1 MVTRKKKGR
10 TCNQYKP
17 NTSVFIRDKYPIDEG
32 DPTNIQVKFY
42 TLQKKETMSS
52 VAPCQYQHITKNP
65 PRAKSEHHF
74 N

>member
-52 VAPCQYQHITKNP
+52 VAPCQYQHITK
-65 PRAKSEHHF
+65 KSPSGKIRTSF
-74 N
+74 